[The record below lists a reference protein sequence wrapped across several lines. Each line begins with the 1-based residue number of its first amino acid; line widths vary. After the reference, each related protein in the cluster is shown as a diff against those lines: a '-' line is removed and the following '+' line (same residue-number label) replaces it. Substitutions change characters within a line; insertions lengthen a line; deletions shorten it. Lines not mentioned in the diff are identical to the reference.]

1 MFCSSLG
8 FALLLSRTLQ
18 LNVSAEEKN
27 KKKKNGSSDDED
39 DVTFPGIQRPKGEKN
54 KTDNDDDDMSGGG
67 GLCER
72 RDAPGSV
79 KMFLM
84 AAVWAAFFGETLK
97 MTVNAQR

>member
-18 LNVSAEEKN
+18 LNVSAEE
-27 KKKKNGSSDDED
+27 KKKNGSSDDED

-54 KTDNDDDDMSGGG
+54 KTDNDDDMSGGG